1 VVTPPVARLTWQ
13 AADPAGLAAD
23 LERRL
28 GAPVPSGLEIVP
40 WLRESP
46 TDAPTAAGRL
56 VFEPLEEG
64 AIPLPPAAGP
74 LMLVG
79 VAWATVELDRA
90 ERELA
95 PWLAPAGGEPGE
107 AEPGGEPEAGEAG
120 AGGEPHLGARVRTR
134 ATSDLPGGHVV
145 LAEPATEGRLAASL
159 ARDGEGPCA
168 LYLRPAVGLEAW
180 LAAARARGIAVS
192 RVAVGPFGG
201 SVLVQGAAIA
211 GPHVIVV
218 EGSPHSSPAAAAGT
232 IAP

>member
-1 VVTPPVARLTWQ
+1 MTSPVARLTWQ
-13 AADPAGLAAD
+13 AGDPAGLAAD

-28 GAPVPSGLEIVP
+28 GAPPPGVDVVP

-56 VFEPLEEG
+56 VFEPVEEG
-64 AIPLPPAAGP
+64 ATPLPPAAGS
-74 LMLVG
+74 LALVG

-90 ERELA
+90 EWELA
-95 PWLAPAGGEPGE
+95 QWLAPAADEPGE
-107 AEPGGEPEAGEAG
+107 AI
-120 AGGEPHLGARVRTR
+120 EPHLGARVRTR
-134 ATSDLPGGHVV
+134 ATTDLPGGHVV

-168 LYLRPAVGLEAW
+168 LYLRPAGGLDAW
-180 LAAARARGIAVS
+180 LAAARARGTAVS
-192 RVAVGPFGG
+192 RVAAGPFGR
-201 SVLVQGAAIA
+201 SVLVPGAAVA

-218 EGSPHSSPAAAAGT
+218 EGSPPSSPAPAAGT